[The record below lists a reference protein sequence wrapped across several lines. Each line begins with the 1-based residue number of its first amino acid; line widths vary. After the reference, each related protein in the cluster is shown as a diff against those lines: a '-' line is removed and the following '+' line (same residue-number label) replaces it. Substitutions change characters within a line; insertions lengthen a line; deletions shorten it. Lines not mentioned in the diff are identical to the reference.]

1 MLESTESQLSFIV
14 YNIIYSHWIACIY
27 IYFYDAYIKQI
38 IPPQRIK
45 EHKMADMNS
54 LFKDWELFKLF
65 LLFALTSFRYEC
77 SVKVADWSHL

>member
-14 YNIIYSHWIACIY
+14 HNIIYSHWITGIY
-27 IYFYDAYIKQI
+27 IYFYDTYIKQI

-54 LFKDWELFKLF
+54 LFKDWEPFKLF
-65 LLFALTSFRYEC
+65 LLFAFTSFRYEC
-77 SVKVADWSHL
+77 SVKVAG